1 MNQLL
6 DEFQRHRPR
15 LFGLAYRMLG
25 ARHDADDVL
34 QDAWLRWQAG
44 RPDELASAEAWL
56 VTLVTRLSIDRLRQA
71 KLERARYSGPWLP
84 EPVASSEPIEPR
96 SPEDMLE
103 HYNDVSIAFLT
114 LLERLGPDE
123 RAAFLLREVF
133 DTDYAEI
140 AAMLDKREDSCRQL
154 VSRARQRIE
163 ADRPRF
169 AVSRDAHRALLAR
182 FAAAAHSGDLTE
194 LAPLFSADAVLVGDG
209 GGKVFSALRPL
220 HGPDRLAMLFHAIA
234 RRNGDRCRFV
244 EAEINGEPCLER
256 YVDGVLDTVYCFVT
270 DGAQI
275 REVYVLRNPD
285 KLDGLR

>member
-1 MNQLL
+1 MDDLL
-6 DEFQRHRPR
+6 AEFQRHRAR

-25 ARHDADDVL
+25 SRHDADDVL
-34 QDAWLRWQAG
+34 QDAWLRWQSG
-44 RPDELASAEAWL
+44 RPEALVSSEAWL

-71 KLERARYSGPWLP
+71 KQARAAYTGPWLP
-84 EPVASSEPIEPR
+84 EPVAEAIEPR
-96 SPEDMLE
+96 SPADVLE
-103 HYNDVSIAFLT
+103 HYNDASIAFMT

-140 AAMLDKREDSCRQL
+140 AVMLDKREDSCRQL

-182 FAAAAHSGDLTE
+182 FAAAAHSGDVSE

-220 HGPDRLAMLFHAIA
+220 LGPDRLAMLFHAIA

-244 EAEINGEPCLER
+244 ETEINGEPCLAR

-270 DGAQI
+270 DGVQI

-285 KLDGLR
+285 KLAGLR